1 MTEEAKTVID
11 GPASSIDWPAIH
23 RRLETARAA
32 LERRLAPTNEEK
44 KKVLKMRATV
54 LAVEPMENARRQE
67 QLEIVEFLLAY
78 ERYALESSFVREV
91 YPLKELTP
99 LPGAPSFVLGI
110 INVRGRI
117 VSVIDLKKF
126 FDLPEKGLTDLNR
139 VIIVSDGQME
149 FGLLA
154 DAVPGV
160 RRIPLAEIQPP
171 LPTLTGIRLAYLKGV
186 TSQRLVVLDA
196 AKLLTDPRVTEPQG
210 VEC

>member
-1 MTEEAKTVID
+1 MTEEAKTVND
-11 GPASSIDWPAIH
+11 GPAPRIDWPAIH
-23 RRLETARAA
+23 RRLETVRAA

-44 KKVLKMRATV
+44 KKVLKMRAIV

-67 QLEIVEFLLAY
+67 QIEIVEFLLAY
-78 ERYALESSFVREV
+78 ERYAVESSFVREV

-99 LPGAPSFVLGI
+99 LPGAPPFVLGI

-117 VSVIDLKKF
+117 VSVIDLKRF

-139 VIIVSDGQME
+139 VIIVSDGKME

-160 RRIPLAEIQPP
+160 RRIPLTEIQPP
-171 LPTLTGIRLAYLKGV
+171 LPALTRTRLAYLKGV
-186 TSQRLVVLDA
+186 TSQRLVVLDGA
-196 AKLLTDPRVTEPQG
+196 RILADSMIVVNEEVKI
-210 VEC
+210 